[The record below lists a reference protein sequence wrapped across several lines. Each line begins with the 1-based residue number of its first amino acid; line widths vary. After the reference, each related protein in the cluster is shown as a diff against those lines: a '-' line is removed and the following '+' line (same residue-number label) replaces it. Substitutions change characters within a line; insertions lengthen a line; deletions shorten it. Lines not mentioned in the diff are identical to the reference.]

1 MERHMHR
8 GFIGIQEDEWQNN
21 GGFNR
26 VRSNLRIPTTNAAA
40 DG

>member
-8 GFIGIQEDEWQNN
+8 GFIGIREDEWQNN